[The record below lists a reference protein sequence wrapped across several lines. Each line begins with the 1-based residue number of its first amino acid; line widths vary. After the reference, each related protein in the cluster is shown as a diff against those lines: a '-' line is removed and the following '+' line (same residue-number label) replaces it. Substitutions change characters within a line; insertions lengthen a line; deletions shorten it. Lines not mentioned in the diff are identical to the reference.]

1 MVLPV
6 TLMPIFRNIRKQS
19 TVWPIYFYGSFRKF
33 HSKLGGA
40 WYHFDVW
47 NVTGGWIYNSI
58 PNKHVLY
65 YVYILE
71 ISLSWISSPL
81 CFFFRRYYG
90 AQYSSYIQTILTN
103 LTKLFHIEEKKFWEN
118 AAFYSGANEWI
129 KILA

>member
-81 CFFFRRYYG
+81 CFFF
-90 AQYSSYIQTILTN
+90 Q
-103 LTKLFHIEEKKFWEN
+103 
-118 AAFYSGANEWI
+118 
-129 KILA
+129 KILWCSVLFIYPNYFNKLDQTFSYRRKKILRKCCLLFWCKWMN